1 MTLLVTG
8 AMGHVGLEVVKH
20 ALGAGDTVVAQYRS
34 TFRADE
40 VRGLTDNVT
49 WVACD
54 LADQKAG

>member
-1 MTLLVTG
+1 
-8 AMGHVGLEVVKH
+8 MGHVGLEVVKP

-40 VRGLTDNVT
+40 VRALTGNVT